1 MEVEGEDQIPVDADH
16 VDICKFAGRD
26 DEVYEKLFKRL
37 GRMMKG
43 KRVEVNSG
51 RT

>member
-1 MEVEGEDQIPVDADH
+1 LEVEGEDQIPVDADH
-16 VDICKFAGRD
+16 VDMCKFAGRD

-37 GRMMKG
+37 GRMVKG